1 MQLYLQMYLHLHLQ
15 MYLHI
20 NKHLLF
26 NLLARVAAALA
37 PPPGRTLPHVAFIKF
52 DLCAL
57 SILKIIYKFYQI
69 WYFFSLWFI
78 YASL

>member
-1 MQLYLQMYLHLHLQ
+1 MQLYLHLHLQ

-26 NLLARVAAALA
+26 NLLARVAPALA
-37 PPPGRTLPHVAFIKF
+37 PPPDRTLPHVAFIKF

>member
-1 MQLYLQMYLHLHLQ
+1 MQLYLQMYLHLQ
-15 MYLHI
+15 MYLYRHLHI

-26 NLLARVAAALA
+26 NLLARAALA
-37 PPPGRTLPHVAFIKF
+37 PPPGRTLSHVAFIKF